1 MFADYVGKVNKN
13 SKQQKRGIVMTER
26 NIYKHDPKKFKLRK
40 VAVPIAQVT
49 DVWYVLIISSNLAIT
64 EINTNQ
70 PINSMSTKK
79 DWFVVIHM
87 EEPERDLLFDV
98 GITGQEK
105 VKFGK
110 C

>member
-49 DVWYVLIISSNLAIT
+49 DVWYALIKPLYLHI
-64 EINTNQ
+64 EI
-70 PINSMSTKK
+70 PI
-79 DWFVVIHM
+79 
-87 EEPERDLLFDV
+87 L
-98 GITGQEK
+98 TG
-105 VKFGK
+105 
-110 C
+110 